1 MAIDAGGI
9 RRLRGRIPAMK
20 GQVYVNWGGSG
31 PSPTQVLRE
40 VNRFLKRESRLGPFH
55 PLLRDESKAAMGALR
70 LEISKLL
77 GAREDEIALMDNTT
91 SGVNIA
97 AAGIEWKAGDEAIV
111 TDLEHPGGYLPWLMW
126 RERRGRIKVRLL
138 ETGASDE
145 ELLSNLRAMIT
156 PRTRAV
162 CVSHIAWL
170 TGRRLPLR
178 EIGRLCR
185 KAGALLVVDGAQSV
199 GQIPIDVKKCLAD
212 VYTVSGQKWLMGP
225 QGTGAVFVRNG
236 LREKIRESGIG
247 YRSAAA
253 RSLTKLTYTPQR
265 GAIRF
270 EIATISP
277 ALYSG
282 LRVAVETCRQ
292 SGPAGIERRV
302 RRLANRLLKRLRSEP
317 GIEVL
322 TPPGPAQSGLV
333 TFRAGKLSAQ
343 ETAEEMLKKHKVVL
357 RAVDSVPPAVRASIH
372 YINTEA
378 EIDRIADGAANLAA
392 RARKKTGR

>member
-1 MAIDAGGI
+1 MAIDKASV

-31 PSPTQVLRE
+31 PSPAEVLRE
-40 VNRFLKRESRLGPFH
+40 VDRILKRESRLGPFH
-55 PLLRDESKAAMGALR
+55 PQVKDESKAVMVALR
-70 LEISKLL
+70 LEVSKLL
-77 GAREDEIALMDNTT
+77 GAREEEIALVDNTT

-97 AAGIEWKAGDEAIV
+97 AAGVEWRAGDEAIV

-199 GQIPIDVKKCLAD
+199 GQIPVDVKKSLAD

-236 LREKIRESGIG
+236 LRKKILESGVG

-253 RSLTKLTYTPQR
+253 RSLPKLTYTPQK

-282 LRVAVETCRQ
+282 LRVAVETCRR

-333 TFRAGKLSAQ
+333 SFRAPGLTPV
-343 ETAEEMLKKHKVVL
+343 ETAAHLLKKHKVVL
-357 RAVDSVPPAVRASIH
+357 RSVDSVPPAVRASIH
-372 YINTEA
+372 YVNTEA
-378 EIDRIADGAANLAA
+378 EIDRIAEGAADLAA
-392 RARKKTGR
+392 VARKKTGR